1 VVDVNVVVCRYKYQL
16 VQHRRNKYLNRQ
28 IDIAGLVW
36 NHAIAL
42 QRRFYQLTGNTTQP
56 NRLTSHL
63 RKLRRTCTRYAHW
76 QQLSSHAIAFI
87 VKRLDTTYQRY
98 FKGLSRLPRFR
109 KVKRYKSFEVYGNN
123 WELLDVVKG
132 KYQRIR
138 IGKQVYSFY
147 LSRPLPASAKPT
159 LTIKRTPNGKLWLSF
174 LVKVSLSQVKSLTNE
189 IAGFDFGL
197 KRYLTD
203 HTGQAIASPMF
214 FKQAGKRIEKL
225 SRQLSR
231 KVKGSKN
238 CHHARLA
245 LARAHADI
253 SHKRA
258 DFQWKLAHALC
269 DKYDLLCIE
278 DLNLSGMKR
287 LWGRK
292 ISDLS
297 HRSFLRKLE
306 WVAQKRGKLLLKID
320 RFYPSSKR
328 CSGCG
333 AIKEEMPLRER
344 VYHCTHCGMTRD
356 RDHNAALN
364 IKEAGERLLQE
375 GCQTENTPLAR

>member
-1 VVDVNVVVCRYKYQL
+1 MILCRYKYQL
-16 VQHRRNKYLNRQ
+16 VQHRRNKYLNRK

-42 QRRFYQLTGNTTQP
+42 QRRFYQLTGNTIQP
-56 NRLTSHL
+56 SRLTSHL
-63 RKLRRTCTRYAHW
+63 RKLRRACARYAHW
-76 QQLSSHAIAFI
+76 HQLSSHAIAFI
-87 VKRLDTTYQRY
+87 VKRLDTAYQRY

-109 KVKRYKSFEVYGNN
+109 KVKKYKSFEVYGNN
-123 WELLDVVKG
+123 WELLDCVKG

-138 IGKQVYSFY
+138 IGKQIYSFY

-189 IAGFDFGL
+189 IEGFDFGL

-203 HTGQAIASPMF
+203 HTGQATASPLF
-214 FKQAGKRIEKL
+214 FKRVRGQIQQCH
-225 SRQLSR
+225 RQLSR
-231 KVKGSKN
+231 KAKGSKN
-238 CHHARLA
+238 CYRARLA
-245 LARAHADI
+245 LGRTYASI

-269 DKYDLLCIE
+269 DAHDVLCFE

-287 LWGRK
+287 LWGPK

-297 HRSFLRKLE
+297 HRSFLLKLE
-306 WVAQKRGKLLLKID
+306 WVACKRGKRLVKAG
-320 RFYPSSKR
+320 RFYPSSQR